1 MPYWEELEWNDADDV
16 HSAGDVDIPPTAHH
30 MQAKA
35 EIDLLVD
42 EGAIGHDEGA
52 RALRMWKAE
61 NQGDEKSKLGAI
73 DMLEKHGVISG
84 DEAEDLR
91 GRVGAAPA

>member
-1 MPYWEELEWNDADDV
+1 
-16 HSAGDVDIPPTAHH
+16 
-30 MQAKA
+30 
-35 EIDLLVD
+35 
-42 EGAIGHDEGA
+42 
-52 RALRMWKAE
+52 MWKAE

-73 DMLEKHGVISG
+73 DMLEKHGVITG